1 MMKKKQFDFRKMSFY
16 QIWVR
21 SFCDGNGDG
30 IGDLYGVYDKLDYIK
45 SLGVDGI
52 WFSPIFPSPNA
63 DFGYDISDYKNI
75 HPDYGT
81 LEQFQKVLDRAHEL
95 GLKVLLDLVINHTSD
110 EHPWFIES
118 CKGKDNPYSD
128 YYIWRDPLGVKIEKN
143 LEEASE
149 ILTEKRDELEDIS
162 GFPVDQ
168 RKREKR
174 KEKRDS
180 NRKRIENK
188 AEQYRP
194 PNNWFSQFEGLAWE
208 YNEQRG
214 QYYLHIFARK
224 QPDLN
229 MDNPRVREEVKSI
242 MRFWLDLGVDGF
254 REDVINFISKDPR
267 LPDGLPFVPV
277 INGLPFYKDGPNLH
291 RYLQEFRET
300 ALEYGAVQIGE
311 APFTGVKKALTY
323 IAGKDRVLD
332 MLIQFD
338 TMMADCF
345 MTEYIYH
352 GFRLR
357 KLKRAF
363 SRWEYG
369 LQGKRAGRKG
379 TACMAWN
386 ALYLENHDHPRVV
399 SRYGNL
405 HFWRASAT
413 MLAASYIFQRGTPF
427 LYQGQELGMTNI
439 ALDSIDQYLDVASKN
454 AYHTFHLREPVEKR
468 LRRIQISTRD
478 SARTPVQWSHGPGA
492 GFTVGTPWFA
502 VNPNYVK
509 INAQDQEKK
518 AYSVLNFYRRC
529 LALRKTEETLLWGT
543 YREYRHRHPKLFMY
557 ERRYKGEVILVVC
570 SFADKPLSWKLPRSL
585 SRKDAAGKEAEL
597 LLSNYPPAGPG
608 GRKEDS
614 SSKNRDS
621 CSKRR
626 NSPINETG
634 KKHFVKMAEICCPL
648 RPYEA
653 QVWRLPGN

>member
-1 MMKKKQFDFRKMSFY
+1 MKKKQFDFRKMSFY
-16 QIWVR
+16 QIWIR

-30 IGDLYGVYDKLDYIK
+30 IGDLYGVYEKLDYIK

-63 DFGYDISDYKNI
+63 DYGYDISDYKNI

-81 LEQFQKVLDRAHEL
+81 LEQFRKVLDRAHGL

-128 YYIWRDPLGVKIEKN
+128 YYIWRDPLGAEK
-143 LEEASE
+143 
-149 ILTEKRDELEDIS
+149 KRT
-162 GFPVDQ
+162 
-168 RKREKR
+168 
-174 KEKRDS
+174 
-180 NRKRIENK
+180 
-188 AEQYRP
+188 P

-208 YNEQRG
+208 YKQQRG

-229 MDNPRVREEVKSI
+229 MDNPKVREEVKSI

-267 LPDGLPFVPV
+267 LPDGLPFLPV

-291 RYLQEFRET
+291 RYLQEFREV

-311 APFTGVKKALTY
+311 APFTGVKKALSY
-323 IAGKDRVLD
+323 IAGKNRVLD

-345 MTEYIYH
+345 MTEYVYH
-352 GFRLR
+352 GFRLG

-369 LQGKRAGRKG
+369 LQGKRDGQKD

-405 HFWRASAT
+405 RFWRASAT

-454 AYHTFHLREPVEKR
+454 AYNTFHLREPIEKR

-478 SARTPVQWSHGPGA
+478 SARTPVQWSGDPGA
-492 GFTVGTPWFA
+492 GFTSGTPWFTI
-502 VNPNYVK
+502 NPNYVK
-509 INAQDQEKK
+509 INAHDQEKK
-518 AYSVLNFYRRC
+518 PCSVLNFYRSC
-529 LALRKTEETLLWGT
+529 LALRKSEETLLWGT
-543 YREYRHRHPKLFMY
+543 YREYFRRHPKLFMY
-557 ERRYKGEVILVVC
+557 ERSYKGEVILVVC
-570 SFADKPLSWKLPRSL
+570 SFSDRPLSWKLPRSL
-585 SRKDAAGKEAEL
+585 SHKGAAGKRAEL
-597 LLSNYPPAGPG
+597 LLANYPRAGCKG
-608 GRKEDS
+608 GQ
-614 SSKNRDS
+614 
-621 CSKRR
+621 R
-626 NSPINETG
+626 NPRANEKG
-634 KKHFVKMAEICCPL
+634 KKHLPKTAEICAPL

-653 QVWRLPGN
+653 QVWKITQ

>member
-1 MMKKKQFDFRKMSFY
+1 MKKKQFDFRKMSFY
-16 QIWVR
+16 QIWIR

-30 IGDLYGVYDKLDYIK
+30 IGDLYGVYEKLDYIK

-63 DFGYDISDYKNI
+63 DYGYDISDYKNI

-81 LEQFQKVLDRAHEL
+81 LEQFRKVLDRAHGL

-128 YYIWRDPLGVKIEKN
+128 YYIWRDPLGAEK
-143 LEEASE
+143 
-149 ILTEKRDELEDIS
+149 KRT
-162 GFPVDQ
+162 
-168 RKREKR
+168 
-174 KEKRDS
+174 
-180 NRKRIENK
+180 
-188 AEQYRP
+188 P

-229 MDNPRVREEVKSI
+229 MDNPKVREEVKSI

-267 LPDGLPFVPV
+267 LPDGLPFLPV

-291 RYLQEFRET
+291 RYLQEFREV

-311 APFTGVKKALTY
+311 APFTGVKKALSY
-323 IAGKDRVLD
+323 IAGKNRVLD

-345 MTEYIYH
+345 MTEYVYH
-352 GFRLR
+352 GFRLG
-357 KLKRAF
+357 KLKRAY

-369 LQGKRAGRKG
+369 LQGKRDRQKG

-427 LYQGQELGMTNI
+427 FYQGQELGMTNI

-454 AYHTFHLREPVEKR
+454 AYNTFHLREPIEKR

-478 SARTPVQWSHGPGA
+478 SARTPVQWSGDPGA
-492 GFTVGTPWFA
+492 GFTSGTPWFTI
-502 VNPNYVK
+502 NPNYVK
-509 INAQDQEKK
+509 INAHDQEKK
-518 AYSVLNFYRRC
+518 PCSVLNFYRSC
-529 LALRKTEETLLWGT
+529 LALRKSEETLLWGT
-543 YREYRHRHPKLFMY
+543 YREYFRRHPKLFMY
-557 ERRYKGEVILVVC
+557 ERSYKGEVILVVC
-570 SFADKPLSWKLPRSL
+570 SFSDRPLSWKLPRSL
-585 SRKDAAGKEAEL
+585 SHKGAAGKRAEL
-597 LLSNYPPAGPG
+597 LLANYPRAGCKG
-608 GRKEDS
+608 GQ
-614 SSKNRDS
+614 
-621 CSKRR
+621 R
-626 NSPINETG
+626 NPRANEKG
-634 KKHFVKMAEICCPL
+634 KKHLLKTAEICAPL

-653 QVWRLPGN
+653 QVWKITR